1 MQQDD
6 DTSRYRLSLKM
17 LDLSVRLLGR
27 SELRLHA
34 YPAMREV
41 VLRTG
46 WRAFL
51 ATAADGEVTYV
62 WSAGP
67 DDVAM
72 HTTYGRAMPGHCA
85 LYFSAESARRLS
97 CLRLE
102 SRGAVAVAP
111 IEPRRLGPPRPTA
124 GGAERAGQHLACTCA
139 PVIDYAGRE
148 VARVGLFAHD
158 LADDT
163 LDARLPRRSRRAG
176 APHLAAARRHAGA
189 AGRPRPLF
197 PRRPDLRSIGM
208 AYVITE
214 KCIGTK
220 DSACVDV
227 CPVDC
232 IHPRKDE
239 PEFATVEQLYIH
251 PDECIDCGACV
262 PACPVEAIFAMDEVP
277 DASKDYIDI
286 NSKYYN
292 K

>member
-1 MQQDD
+1 MELERRSEEWNDPTRQQDEAQPAPTSIDKAFEVCEALSQAPRGLAISELRRQLGLPAATLHRLLAVLKRRGYVQQDD

-62 WSAGP
+62 WCGGP

-72 HTTYGRAMPGHCA
+72 HTTYGKAMPGHCS
-85 LYFSAESARRLS
+85 LYFSADSARRLS

-102 SRGAVAVAP
+102 SRGATAIAV
-111 IEPRRLGPPRPTA
+111 IEPRRLGPPRPT
-124 GGAERAGQHLACTCA
+124 GPGAERAGQHLACTCA

-158 LADDT
+158 LPDAT
-163 LDARLPRRSRRAG
+163 LARECRLEVGELARLISLRLG
-176 APHLAAARRHAGA
+176 GTLAP
-189 AGRPRPLF
+189 
-197 PRRPDLRSIGM
+197 
-208 AYVITE
+208 
-214 KCIGTK
+214 
-220 DSACVDV
+220 
-227 CPVDC
+227 PV
-232 IHPRKDE
+232 
-239 PEFATVEQLYIH
+239 AS
-251 PDECIDCGACV
+251 
-262 PACPVEAIFAMDEVP
+262 PVSHDP
-277 DASKDYIDI
+277 S
-286 NSKYYN
+286 
-292 K
+292 

>member
-1 MQQDD
+1 VELERRSGEWNESDRSAETPAAATSIDKAFEICEALSQAPRGLSISELRRQLAQPAATVHRLLGVLKRRGYVQQDEE
-6 DTSRYRLSLKM
+6 TSRYRLSLKM

-85 LYFSAESARRLS
+85 LYFSPESARRLS

-102 SRGAVAVAP
+102 SRGGVAP
-111 IEPRRLGPPRPTA
+111 LEPRRLGPPRPAA
-124 GGAERAGQHLACTCA
+124 GTVERAGQHLACTCA

-163 LDARLPRRSRRAG
+163 LSRGCRAEVGELARLISLRLG
-176 APHLAAARRHAGA
+176 GTLAPPAS
-189 AGRPRPLF
+189 P
-197 PRRPDLRSIGM
+197 
-208 AYVITE
+208 
-214 KCIGTK
+214 GTF
-220 DSACVDV
+220 S
-227 CPVDC
+227 PVD
-232 IHPRKDE
+232 P
-239 PEFATVEQLYIH
+239 T
-251 PDECIDCGACV
+251 
-262 PACPVEAIFAMDEVP
+262 
-277 DASKDYIDI
+277 
-286 NSKYYN
+286 
-292 K
+292 

>member
-1 MQQDD
+1 VELERRSEEWNEPHGQAEPQGPPTSIDKAFEVCEALSQAPRGLAISELRRQLGLPAATLHRLLAILKRRGYVQQDEE
-6 DTSRYRLSLKM
+6 TSRYRLSLKM

-85 LYFSAESARRLS
+85 LYFGPGSTRRLI
-97 CLRLE
+97 CFRLE
-102 SRGAVAVAP
+102 SRGGAAVAP
-111 IEPRRLGPPRPTA
+111 ADPRRLGAFPAA
-124 GGAERAGQHLACTCA
+124 GPERAGQHLACTCA

-158 LADDT
+158 LPDAT
-163 LDARLPRRSRRAG
+163 LTRSCRAEVGELARLISLRLG
-176 APHLAAARRHAGA
+176 GTLAPA
-189 AGRPRPLF
+189 AG
-197 PRRPDLRSIGM
+197 PDPS
-208 AYVITE
+208 
-214 KCIGTK
+214 
-220 DSACVDV
+220 S
-227 CPVDC
+227 PV
-232 IHPRKDE
+232 
-239 PEFATVEQLYIH
+239 T
-251 PDECIDCGACV
+251 
-262 PACPVEAIFAMDEVP
+262 
-277 DASKDYIDI
+277 
-286 NSKYYN
+286 
-292 K
+292 

>member
-1 MQQDD
+1 MELERRSEEWNEPSRQAEPPGALSTSIDKAFEICEALSRAPRGLSISELKRQLGQPAPTAHRLLAVLKRRGYVQQDD

-102 SRGAVAVAP
+102 SRGATAVAP
-111 IEPRRLGPPRPTA
+111 VEPRRLGPPRPAA
-124 GGAERAGQHLACTCA
+124 GVAERAGQHLACTCA

-158 LADDT
+158 LTDDT
-163 LDARLPRRSRRAG
+163 LTRGCRVEVGELARLISLRLG
-176 APHLAAARRHAGA
+176 GTLAPPAAHG
-189 AGRPRPLF
+189 PF
-197 PRRPDLRSIGM
+197 S
-208 AYVITE
+208 
-214 KCIGTK
+214 
-220 DSACVDV
+220 
-227 CPVDC
+227 PVD
-232 IHPRKDE
+232 P
-239 PEFATVEQLYIH
+239 T
-251 PDECIDCGACV
+251 
-262 PACPVEAIFAMDEVP
+262 
-277 DASKDYIDI
+277 
-286 NSKYYN
+286 
-292 K
+292 

>member
-1 MQQDD
+1 VGFVELERRSEEWNELSRQAEPQAAVSTSIDKAFEICEALSRASRGLSISELRRQLGQPAATVHRLLAVLKRRGYVQQDD

-85 LYFSAESARRLS
+85 LYFTAESARRLS

-102 SRGAVAVAP
+102 SRG
-111 IEPRRLGPPRPTA
+111 LGPPRLTA
-124 GGAERAGQHLACTCA
+124 CGAERAGQHLACTCA

-163 LDARLPRRSRRAG
+163 LTRGCRVEVGELARLISLRLGGTLAPPAG
-176 APHLAAARRHAGA
+176 HGP
-189 AGRPRPLF
+189 F
-197 PRRPDLRSIGM
+197 S
-208 AYVITE
+208 
-214 KCIGTK
+214 
-220 DSACVDV
+220 
-227 CPVDC
+227 PVD
-232 IHPRKDE
+232 P
-239 PEFATVEQLYIH
+239 T
-251 PDECIDCGACV
+251 
-262 PACPVEAIFAMDEVP
+262 
-277 DASKDYIDI
+277 
-286 NSKYYN
+286 
-292 K
+292 

>member
-1 MQQDD
+1 MELERRSEEWNEGAPQADAPAAASTSIDKAFEICEALSRASRGLSISELRRQLGQPAATIHRLLAVLKRRGYVQQDD

-85 LYFSAESARRLS
+85 LYFSAESVRRLS

-102 SRGAVAVAP
+102 SRAAAP
-111 IEPRRLGPPRPTA
+111 FEPRRLGPPRPA
-124 GGAERAGQHLACTCA
+124 SGVAERAGQHLACTCA

-163 LDARLPRRSRRAG
+163 LTRNCRVELGELARLISLRLGGTLAPPAG
-176 APHLAAARRHAGA
+176 PG
-189 AGRPRPLF
+189 PL
-197 PRRPDLRSIGM
+197 S
-208 AYVITE
+208 
-214 KCIGTK
+214 
-220 DSACVDV
+220 
-227 CPVDC
+227 
-232 IHPRKDE
+232 
-239 PEFATVEQLYIH
+239 
-251 PDECIDCGACV
+251 
-262 PACPVEAIFAMDEVP
+262 PVEP
-277 DASKDYIDI
+277 T
-286 NSKYYN
+286 
-292 K
+292 

>member
-1 MQQDD
+1 MELERRSEEWNEPRRQADAQGSPTSIDKAFEVCEALSQAPRGLAISELRRQLGLPPATLHRLLAVLKRRGYVQQDD

-72 HTTYGRAMPGHCA
+72 HTTYGRVMPGHCA
-85 LYFSAESARRLS
+85 LYYGPESTRRLI

-102 SRGAVAVAP
+102 PRGGAAVAP
-111 IEPRRLGPPRPTA
+111 AEPRRLGAFPPA
-124 GGAERAGQHLACTCA
+124 GTERAGQHLACTCA

-158 LADDT
+158 LPDAT
-163 LDARLPRRSRRAG
+163 LTRSCRAEVGELARLIS
-176 APHLAAARRHAGA
+176 
-189 AGRPRPLF
+189 
-197 PRRPDLRSIGM
+197 LRLG
-208 AYVITE
+208 
-214 KCIGTK
+214 GTLTPP
-220 DSACVDV
+220 SSHGPSS
-227 CPVDC
+227 PV
-232 IHPRKDE
+232 
-239 PEFATVEQLYIH
+239 T
-251 PDECIDCGACV
+251 
-262 PACPVEAIFAMDEVP
+262 
-277 DASKDYIDI
+277 
-286 NSKYYN
+286 
-292 K
+292 

>member
-1 MQQDD
+1 MELERRSVEWNDADRQADARPDAPAATSIDKAFEVCEALSQAPRGLSISELRRQLGQPAATLHRLLAILKRRGYVQQDD

-72 HTTYGRAMPGHCA
+72 HTTYGRAMPGHCS
-85 LYFSAESARRLS
+85 LYFSADSTRRLS

-102 SRGAVAVAP
+102 PRGAATGAAL
-111 IEPRRLGPPRPTA
+111 EPRRLGPPRPDA
-124 GGAERAGQHLACTCA
+124 HERAGQHLACTCA

-158 LADDT
+158 LPDAT
-163 LDARLPRRSRRAG
+163 LARACRAEVGELARLISLRLGGTFVPPAG
-176 APHLAAARRHAGA
+176 AGP
-189 AGRPRPLF
+189 
-197 PRRPDLRSIGM
+197 S
-208 AYVITE
+208 
-214 KCIGTK
+214 
-220 DSACVDV
+220 S
-227 CPVDC
+227 PV
-232 IHPRKDE
+232 
-239 PEFATVEQLYIH
+239 
-251 PDECIDCGACV
+251 
-262 PACPVEAIFAMDEVP
+262 
-277 DASKDYIDI
+277 AS
-286 NSKYYN
+286 S
-292 K
+292 

>member
-1 MQQDD
+1 VLKRRGYVQQDD

-34 YPAMREV
+34 YPALREV

-85 LYFSAESARRLS
+85 VYYGPESTRRLM

-102 SRGAVAVAP
+102 SRGAAAGSP
-111 IEPRRLGPPRPTA
+111 IEPRRLGAFPSTGP
-124 GGAERAGQHLACTCA
+124 ERAGQHLACTCA

-158 LADDT
+158 LPDAT
-163 LDARLPRRSRRAG
+163 LARSCRAEAGELARLISLRLG
-176 APHLAAARRHAGA
+176 GTLAPPAVQ
-189 AGRPRPLF
+189 PPF
-197 PRRPDLRSIGM
+197 S
-208 AYVITE
+208 
-214 KCIGTK
+214 
-220 DSACVDV
+220 
-227 CPVDC
+227 PVD
-232 IHPRKDE
+232 P
-239 PEFATVEQLYIH
+239 T
-251 PDECIDCGACV
+251 
-262 PACPVEAIFAMDEVP
+262 
-277 DASKDYIDI
+277 
-286 NSKYYN
+286 
-292 K
+292 

>member
-1 MQQDD
+1 VELERRSEEWNEQGRQAEPQSAATSIDKAFEVCEALSQAPRGLAISELRRQLGLPPATLHRLLAVLKRRGYVQQDD

-51 ATAADGEVTYV
+51 ATAADGGEVTYV

-85 LYFSAESARRLS
+85 LYYGRESTRRLI
-97 CLRLE
+97 CYRVE
-102 SRGAVAVAP
+102 SRGGAAVAP
-111 IEPRRLGPPRPTA
+111 PEPRRLGAFPPSGP
-124 GGAERAGQHLACTCA
+124 ERAGQHLACTCA

-158 LADDT
+158 LADAT
-163 LDARLPRRSRRAG
+163 LTRSCRAEVGELARLISLRLGGTLAPPAG
-176 APHLAAARRHAGA
+176 HGA
-189 AGRPRPLF
+189 SF
-197 PRRPDLRSIGM
+197 P
-208 AYVITE
+208 VT
-214 KCIGTK
+214 
-220 DSACVDV
+220 
-227 CPVDC
+227 
-232 IHPRKDE
+232 
-239 PEFATVEQLYIH
+239 
-251 PDECIDCGACV
+251 
-262 PACPVEAIFAMDEVP
+262 
-277 DASKDYIDI
+277 
-286 NSKYYN
+286 
-292 K
+292 

>member
-1 MQQDD
+1 VELERRSEEWNELARQAEPQSAASTSIDKAFEICEALSRASRGLSISDLRRQLGQPAATVHRLLAVLKRRGYVQQDD

-62 WSAGP
+62 WSAGA

-85 LYFSAESARRLS
+85 LYFSPESARRLS

-102 SRGAVAVAP
+102 SRGAATAAP
-111 IEPRRLGPPRPTA
+111 LEPRRLGPPRPPT
-124 GGAERAGQHLACTCA
+124 GVSERAGQHLACTCA

-163 LDARLPRRSRRAG
+163 LTRGCRVEAGELARLISLRLG
-176 APHLAAARRHAGA
+176 GTLAPPSGHG
-189 AGRPRPLF
+189 PL
-197 PRRPDLRSIGM
+197 S
-208 AYVITE
+208 
-214 KCIGTK
+214 
-220 DSACVDV
+220 
-227 CPVDC
+227 PVD
-232 IHPRKDE
+232 P
-239 PEFATVEQLYIH
+239 T
-251 PDECIDCGACV
+251 
-262 PACPVEAIFAMDEVP
+262 
-277 DASKDYIDI
+277 
-286 NSKYYN
+286 
-292 K
+292 